1 MNSWQAILHNTY
13 AVPALCDPRESDSS
27 LTTTGTE
34 KSTADY
40 INGSRRLEKTQ
51 HRSRRRQRGRRRR
64 RTIPRGVP
72 PPLTLVASPSTQRS
86 FWQRYSRLRAS
97 KSRHI
102 QNNSSSNSSCCRKSR
117 AATAARTSR
126 PTAQPARSPKAPEA
140 IAVTPRTPFCYT
152 AAV

>member
-1 MNSWQAILHNTY
+1 MNSWQAILHNTH
-13 AVPALCDPRESDSS
+13 AVPALCDPRGSDSS
-27 LTTTGTE
+27 LTTGQ
-34 KSTADY
+34 STADY
-40 INGSRRLEKTQ
+40 INGSRLERTQ
-51 HRSRRRQRGRRRR
+51 HRRRRRR

-102 QNNSSSNSSCCRKSR
+102 QNSSCRKSR
-117 AATAARTSR
+117 ATAVRTNR
-126 PTAQPARSPKAPEA
+126 PAQPARSPKAPEA
-140 IAVTPRTPFCYT
+140 TAVTPRTPFCYT